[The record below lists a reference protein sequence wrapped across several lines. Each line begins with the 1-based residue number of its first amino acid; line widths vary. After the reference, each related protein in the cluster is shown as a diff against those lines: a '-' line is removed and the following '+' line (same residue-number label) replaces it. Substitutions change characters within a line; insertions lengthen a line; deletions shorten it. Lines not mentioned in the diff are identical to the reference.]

1 MAHCRSV
8 AGLIGAG
15 DADGEVGIGLD
26 EGGGFEFSIT
36 GWHPSTTGRQRQ
48 AEFQG
53 AAGLGFRV
61 NRGANGIL
69 LPDSFGYAL
78 LNRQLLSC

>member
-8 AGLIGAG
+8 AGLIGTG
-15 DADGEVGIGLD
+15 EADGEVGIGLD
-26 EGGGFEFSIT
+26 GSGGFVLSIT
-36 GWHPSTTGRQRQ
+36 KRHPSTTKRQRQ

-78 LNRQLLSC
+78 LNHQLLSC